1 MDRSSTQLTVRPAEP
16 AAYETACDPPAPG
29 TSLRG
34 RAAEVLD
41 ANWTGASTVPSRSL
55 YPHQWSWD
63 SAFIAIGLRH
73 VSPLRAQT
81 ELETLLAAQ
90 WADGRVPHIVFN
102 PSVPLDAYFPSPD
115 FWRSS
120 TAGRAA
126 GAPRT
131 VQTSG
136 IVQPPVHAL
145 AAWLVHRA
153 DPALSRARGFL
164 ARMYPRLAAWHR
176 YLLHRRDLG
185 GAGLVSVVHPW
196 EQGMDNSPCWDV
208 PLARITP
215 APTRSFRRADLAHGA
230 PEDRPTDLDYGRYVR
245 LAADY
250 RDAGYR
256 DGTVGRNGGGAGF
269 AVEDPA
275 FNALLIASEHALAR
289 IAEELGAPGTARHAR
304 AERLTQVLVER
315 LWDPASGMFL
325 CRDLHAD
332 EPIRTRDTTARTPAP
347 APTGRTMAPAP
358 PDGTPAPAPTD
369 RPPAP
374 GASGRIPAP
383 DASSPVHHRGTPGQS
398 REPHPSSPAN
408 EPVPARQSPAPRA
421 TGRTPAPDAS
431 SPVLQPIPAGQ
442 SPTPGVSSPAHDQGT
457 ATAAAPCGPPHEQGA
472 TGPTDGQRISGPDHQ
487 QGGPGPA
494 PAQGAPGAAHQQGAP
509 APVRRQERSGLIRE
523 RSVSGLVPLVL
534 PGLPRHVVAALV
546 RTMCGPHFG
555 LGGQSR
561 LVPSYDLLGEA
572 FDPHRYWRGP
582 AWFNTGWL
590 LERGLRVH
598 GERERADALR
608 AAVLQ
613 LAEATGFAEYVDS
626 RTGEACGATGFGW
639 TAALALDLHH
649 ELHKDLLKGA
659 REGVSEAATDTFDR
673 SDEGGD
679 RR

>member
-1 MDRSSTQLTVRPAEP
+1 MDRSTQLTARPMECKI
-16 AAYETACDPPAPG
+16 AYDPPASDA
-29 TSLRG
+29 SLHI
-34 RAAEVLD
+34 RAAKVLD
-41 ANWTGASTVPSRSL
+41 ANWTGSSTVPSRNL

-73 VSPLRAQT
+73 ISPQRAQT

-115 FWRSS
+115 FWRST
-120 TAGRAA
+120 TAGRPA

-153 DPALSRARGFL
+153 DPGLSRARGFL
-164 ARMYPRLAAWHR
+164 ARVYPRLAAWHR

-185 GAGLVSVVHPW
+185 GAGLVSIVHPW
-196 EQGMDNSPCWDV
+196 EQGMDNSPCWDA

-215 APTRSFRRADLAHGA
+215 APARSFRRADLAHGA

-256 DGTVGRNGGGAGF
+256 DGAGGKGGDGAGGRSRDGAGGRNRDGTGGRSRVGDGEF
-269 AVEDPA
+269 AVEDPS

-289 IAEELGAPGTARHAR
+289 IAGELGAAGTARHAR
-304 AERLTQVLVER
+304 AERLTAALVDR
-315 LWDPASGMFL
+315 LWDPAAGMFL
-325 CRDLHAD
+325 CRDL
-332 EPIRTRDTTARTPAP
+332 
-347 APTGRTMAPAP
+347 
-358 PDGTPAPAPTD
+358 
-369 RPPAP
+369 
-374 GASGRIPAP
+374 
-383 DASSPVHHRGTPGQS
+383 RGGGSMP
-398 REPHPSSPAN
+398 EW
-408 EPVPARQSPAPRA
+408 
-421 TGRTPAPDAS
+421 
-431 SPVLQPIPAGQ
+431 
-442 SPTPGVSSPAHDQGT
+442 GVSGAVGERGVR
-457 ATAAAPCGPPHEQGA
+457 GPVCEHAG
-472 TGPTDGQRISGPDHQ
+472 
-487 QGGPGPA
+487 
-494 PAQGAPGAAHQQGAP
+494 
-509 APVRRQERSGLIRE
+509 SGLIRE
-523 RSVSGLVPLVL
+523 RGVTGLMPLIL
-534 PGLPRHVVAALV
+534 PGLPRDVAGALV
-546 RTMCGPHFG
+546 RTVCGPHFG
-555 LGGQSR
+555 LGGRTR

-590 LERGLRVH
+590 LERGLRLH

-608 AAVLQ
+608 AAVLH
-613 LAEATGFAEYVDS
+613 LADATDFAEYVDPY
-626 RTGEACGATGFGW
+626 TGEACGATGFGW

-649 ELHKDLLKGA
+649 ELRRERNQELHKDLPKRPG
-659 REGVSEAATDTFDR
+659 EGVSKAATGTFDS

-679 RR
+679 RG